1 MMLDF
6 DDVDVSDLFK
16 ISLEERKMILEQ
28 GINLF
33 IEQARIGA
41 LVLNVSVDT
50 FLDKALDRVDLALEK
65 AKENE
70 NYELVWYLNELIW
83 GVHSRRQQK
92 F

>member
-1 MMLDF
+1 MLDF

-16 ISLEERKMILEQ
+16 ISLEDRKMILEQ

>member
-16 ISLEERKMILEQ
+16 ISLEDRKMILEQ

>member
-1 MMLDF
+1 MLDF

-83 GVHSRRQQK
+83 GVHSKREQK

>member
-1 MMLDF
+1 MLDF

-16 ISLEERKMILEQ
+16 ISLEDRKMILEQ

-83 GVHSRRQQK
+83 GVHSKREQK

>member
-1 MMLDF
+1 MLDF